1 MCVIVCVCVCVC
13 KIVCVCVC
21 VGVCACVCA
30 RACAGV
36 CVCAW
41 VSTITLGRRTA
52 EGEERRCESERVM
65 GVAEFEKPPHVI
77 DTEWKI
83 LNAPHV

>member
-1 MCVIVCVCVCVC
+1 MCECVCVCLYVNVCVFVCECVCVCVCVQ
-13 KIVCVCVC
+13 
-21 VGVCACVCA
+21 A
-30 RACAGV
+30 R
-36 CVCAW
+36 

-52 EGEERRCESERVM
+52 VEEERRCESERVI